1 MAKILYAEDDAQ
13 AASGVTKV
21 LEHERHVVEHVD
33 NGDEARDRLRT
44 YQYDLIILDW
54 QLPGTTGLDLCKGFR
69 ARGGQTPVLMLTGKQ
84 TIVDK
89 EAGFGAGADDYL
101 TKPFNLRELLVR
113 VQALLRRPAVIASEV
128 LQAGGISLDV
138 KAFRVSKDGHD
149 VHIMPRDFAVLQ
161 YLMRHENQV
170 LSSEQLLNAVWPN
183 DSEATSDALRQ
194 CIRRLRSKLDVDG
207 KPSVIST
214 LPGAGY
220 RFDGKPS

>member
-1 MAKILYAEDDAQ
+1 MSPEVQEASMAKILYAEDDSQ
-13 AASGVTKV
+13 AASCVTKV

-84 TIVDK
+84 TIIDK

-113 VQALLRRPAVIASEV
+113 VQALLRRPTVIASEV
-128 LQAGGISLDV
+128 LQAS
-138 KAFRVSKDGHD
+138 
-149 VHIMPRDFAVLQ
+149 
-161 YLMRHENQV
+161 
-170 LSSEQLLNAVWPN
+170 
-183 DSEATSDALRQ
+183 
-194 CIRRLRSKLDVDG
+194 
-207 KPSVIST
+207 
-214 LPGAGY
+214 
-220 RFDGKPS
+220 